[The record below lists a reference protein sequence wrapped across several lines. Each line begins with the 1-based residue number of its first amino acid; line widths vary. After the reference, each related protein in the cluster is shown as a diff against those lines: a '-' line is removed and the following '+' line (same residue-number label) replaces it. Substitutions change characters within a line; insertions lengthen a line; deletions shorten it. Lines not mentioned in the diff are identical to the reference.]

1 MTVRAK
7 GVTVAATLSDNLK
20 RVLDGKAFVTLATIQ
35 PDGSPQASPVWVK
48 RDDGQLLM
56 STTIRR
62 RKYQN
67 LTRDPR
73 ATVVVIDHDQPYRYA
88 QLRGTVELTRDGA
101 DVTDAYR
108 RGADHAVALARA
120 TGAQSAVL
128 KARSP
133 SCGCGQVYDGEFAG
147 RIVEGDGVTAAALK
161 AAGVSVGTEE
171 EVAPPAEPRRGEPTW
186 SGS

>member
-7 GVTVAATLSDNLK
+7 GVTVAAPLSDNLK

-101 DVTDAYR
+101 DELID
-108 RGADHAVALARA
+108 DLARKY
-120 TGAQSAVL
+120 TG
-128 KARSP
+128 KAS
-133 SCGCGQVYDGEFAG
+133 YAEFNP
-147 RIVEGDGVTAAALK
+147 AAAQD
-161 AAGVSVGTEE
+161 
-171 EVAPPAEPRRGEPTW
+171 APRVVLRFTPERVTGQGDLA
-186 SGS
+186 